1 MTPTTPRNTCAD
13 VAASWGIALPLYE
26 VEEVYPEE
34 ITITAPG
41 GRATSA
47 LEEAIADARRERIDM
62 IDLARYLEA

>member
-13 VAASWGIALPLYE
+13 VTASWGIALPLYD

-47 LEEAIADARRERIDM
+47 LEEVIAEARRERIDM
-62 IDLARYLEA
+62 IDLSRFMEE